1 MKLDIIV
8 AYPAGNITIFVITPV
23 SRILY
28 QNVAEK
34 LLSIE
39 RYHAEQVAFIMPS
52 PEKKGS
58 DGRIEMAGLEFC
70 GNAARSFGLIIA
82 KQQLLRGQQDF
93 SLEISGAKDPL
104 DVSVDTYSGDASVSL
119 PLPLSV
125 ETLSPDD
132 FPLLKD
138 SVMVKMDGITHIIV
152 RDIAAEMET
161 FDEIK
166 EYIMKRDEQPPALGV
181 MFYDSVKDIMTPV
194 VHVPAVDMTFFEN
207 SCGSGTAAF
216 ACAAALADKKT
227 NSYKKKVFQPG
238 GEITVTV
245 AKKENTIESVEISGP
260 VSIGPV
266 ISLDIKV

>member
-8 AYPAGNITIFVITPV
+8 ASPAGNTTIFVITPV

-34 LLSIE
+34 LLSLE
-39 RYHAEQVAFIMPS
+39 RYHGEQVAFIIPS
-52 PEKKGS
+52 PENKGS

-70 GNAARSFGLIIA
+70 GNATRSFGLILA
-82 KQQLLRGQQDF
+82 KQKLLRGKQEF
-93 SLEISGAKDPL
+93 SLEISGTKEPL
-104 DVSVDTYSGDASVSL
+104 DVSVDTYSGEASVSL
-119 PLPLSV
+119 PLPLSI

-132 FPLLKD
+132 FPLLRD
-138 SVMVKMDGITHIIV
+138 SIMVKMDGITHIIV

-161 FDEIK
+161 FDSIK
-166 EYIMKRDEQPPALGV
+166 EYVMKNEEIPALGV
-181 MFYDSVKDIMTPV
+181 MFYDSSKDFMTPI
-194 VHVPAVDMTFFEN
+194 VHVPGINMTYFEN

-227 NSYKKKVFQPG
+227 TSYKKKVSQPG
-238 GEITVTV
+238 GDITVTV
-245 AKKENTIESVEISGP
+245 TKKENTIESVEISGP
-260 VSIGPV
+260 VRIGPV

>member
-1 MKLDIIV
+1 MTKSRTLRRSPVGGSGGIRTHVPLRTTAFRVRLVMTTSILLHVFFSLQYAFIVYITFITVTRIFLYFNSFSLPFFDYQHIMAYIPIERNIMKLDIIV

-93 SLEISGAKDPL
+93 SLEG
-104 DVSVDTYSGDASVSL
+104 L
-119 PLPLSV
+119 PPIVLP
-125 ETLSPDD
+125 
-132 FPLLKD
+132 
-138 SVMVKMDGITHIIV
+138 
-152 RDIAAEMET
+152 
-161 FDEIK
+161 
-166 EYIMKRDEQPPALGV
+166 Q
-181 MFYDSVKDIMTPV
+181 
-194 VHVPAVDMTFFEN
+194 
-207 SCGSGTAAF
+207 
-216 ACAAALADKKT
+216 
-227 NSYKKKVFQPG
+227 
-238 GEITVTV
+238 
-245 AKKENTIESVEISGP
+245 
-260 VSIGPV
+260 SI
-266 ISLDIKV
+266 

>member
-8 AYPAGNITIFVITPV
+8 AYPAGNTTIFVITPV

-28 QNVAEK
+28 KNVAEK

-39 RYHAEQVAFIMPS
+39 RYHAEQVAFIIPA
-52 PEKKGS
+52 PESKSS

-70 GNAARSFGLIIA
+70 GNATRSFGLILA
-82 KQQLLRGQQDF
+82 KQKLLRGKQEF
-93 SLEISGAKDPL
+93 SLEISGTKEPL
-104 DVSVDTYSGDASVSL
+104 DVSVDTYSGEASVSL
-119 PLPLSV
+119 PLPLST

-138 SVMVKMDGITHIIV
+138 SSMVKMDGITHIIV
-152 RDIAAEMET
+152 KDIPAEMET
-161 FDEIK
+161 FDNIK
-166 EYIMKRDEQPPALGV
+166 EYIMKNEQLPALGV
-181 MFYDSVKDIMTPV
+181 MFYDSVKDLMTPI
-194 VHVPAVDMTFFEN
+194 VHVPSIDMTYFEN

-227 NSYKKKVFQPG
+227 NSYKKKVSQPG
-238 GEITVTV
+238 GEITATVT
-245 AKKENTIESVEISGP
+245 KKEDTIESVEISGP
-260 VSIGPV
+260 VRIGPV